1 MTQFQ
6 QSHPKLVTTEHTPV
20 EYSSPERQGHSEYDP
35 RQMLEIVNPEHQLK
49 ELPSSESENGQYE
62 ELFF

>member
-1 MTQFQ
+1 MTPFR
-6 QSHPKLVTTEHTPV
+6 QSQPKLVTTENTPV

-35 RQMLEIVNPEHQLK
+35 RQMFEIVNPEHQLK

>member
-1 MTQFQ
+1 MTPFR
-6 QSHPKLVTTEHTPV
+6 QSQPKLVTTENTPV
-20 EYSSPERQGHSEYDP
+20 GQGHSEYDP
-35 RQMLEIVNPEHQLK
+35 RQMSEIVNPEHQLK